1 MPLRELKGVITMNDM
16 ENNIIDTL
24 LGRQSLTNEQETY
37 LDDHPTFKADINAM
51 IEGLESVEHFID
63 VDVLPIHETLILAEK
78 KKRKQKLIKNTLF
91 FLGVAIAL
99 MVTIGLAILNFGWT
113 WFIAL
118 QLFTVFLVPW
128 YLIMAALKERG
139 RTNV

>member
-1 MPLRELKGVITMNDM
+1 M
-16 ENNIIDTL
+16 
-24 LGRQSLTNEQETY
+24 LGRQSLTSEQETY

-78 KKRKQKLIKNTLF
+78 KKRKQKLIKNTLY

-139 RTNV
+139 RTNA